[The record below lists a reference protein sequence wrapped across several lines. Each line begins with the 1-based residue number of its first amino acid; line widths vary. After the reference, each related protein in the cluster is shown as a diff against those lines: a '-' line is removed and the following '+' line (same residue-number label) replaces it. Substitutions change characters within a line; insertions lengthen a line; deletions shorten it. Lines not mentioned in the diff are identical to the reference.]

1 MKFNIKGIALFVLL
15 AGTINLFTACSDDEE
30 EPLDQSPT
38 INFIGGSDYTSSD
51 VTVPAGTILK
61 VGITAT
67 ANTNSNAKLVRFKV
81 TRTFNNIGE
90 SVIDSTLSNLSSFT
104 YTRNIQA
111 RTEAGTERWSFEIID
126 KNNQSNSV
134 ALNITTQP
142 VVNIYTAILMGGQ
155 NNVTVGSF
163 YSSVDNKVM
172 KQAEAILNQNKVDF
186 LYFYGEI
193 NQSSIASVDD
203 DQAALAWDNL
213 FDNWSVKNA
222 TRFRKV
228 GEINWDAITEYD
240 DALIAENATNLVDSR
255 ASFLQV
261 GDIVAFQTATTSAN
275 PGKKGLFKVMDISGT
290 IGIDRTITLE
300 VKIQK

>member
-1 MKFNIKGIALFVLL
+1 MF
-15 AGTINLFTACSDDEE
+15 D
-30 EPLDQSPT
+30 
-38 INFIGGSDYTSSD
+38 
-51 VTVPAGTILK
+51 
-61 VGITAT
+61 
-67 ANTNSNAKLVRFKV
+67 
-81 TRTFNNIGE
+81 
-90 SVIDSTLSNLSSFT
+90 SFT

-163 YSSVDNKVM
+163 WSSVDNKVM
-172 KQAEAILNQNKVDF
+172 KQAEAILNQNKVDL

-193 NQSSIASVDD
+193 NQSTIASVDD

-228 GEINWDAITEYD
+228 GEINWNAITEYD
-240 DALIAENATNLVDSR
+240 DALIAENATNLVDSK
-255 ASFLQV
+255 ANLLQV

-275 PGKKGLFKVMDISGT
+275 PSKKGLFKVMDISGT